1 MSSSR
6 PEDNPGYVEAELLTS
21 LRYKVEAVKERTW
34 ELLRIG
40 PGSRALDVGCGPGID
55 TAALGR
61 IVGPEGAVLG
71 VDYDPAMIEEARE
84 KARQEGVDGWVRH
97 EKADGFHLP
106 CADGEFDAARSER
119 VFQHVADP
127 SGILAEMI
135 RAVRPGG
142 WIVVADTDWSTL
154 SFDTPEKDVEW
165 ILRRRWIDRFLNGYS
180 GRQLRGMFL
189 RQGLKDVTVEV
200 FPLAVTDYSTAR
212 RMSLM
217 DRVEEEALAEGTV
230 DAAGLERWRRSLE
243 EADGEGAFL
252 CSVNMLVVAGRRV

>member
-1 MSSSR
+1 MR

-21 LRYKVEAVKERTW
+21 LRHKVDAVKQRTW
-34 ELLRIG
+34 GLLRIG
-40 PGSRALDVGCGPGID
+40 PGGKVLDVGCGPGID
-55 TAALGR
+55 TVALGR

-84 KARQEGVDGWVRH
+84 KARQEGMDGWVRH
-97 EKADGFHLP
+97 EQADGFHLP

-189 RQGLKDVTVEV
+189 RQGLADVTVEV
-200 FPLAVTDYSTAR
+200 FPLVVTDYPTAR
-212 RMSLM
+212 RMILM
-217 DRVEEEALAEGTV
+217 DRVEEEALAEGKV

-243 EADGEGAFL
+243 AADAEGTFL
-252 CSVNMLVVAGRRV
+252 SSANMLVVAGRRV